1 VERSQSIVVNGAN
14 STRVAQTFSV
24 AARAFV
30 VGKFRGMK
38 LTLVAIVLMSCA
50 HAPKPAPRLGEAM
63 WEAGWRF
70 QRAGQ
75 AARAGRWDLARYD
88 LHELDE
94 VFAEDIARA
103 ETHDE
108 KVDIHKLAR
117 EFAQVQ
123 LPAMRAAV
131 DAHDMQQ
138 FNSAIVAAAKS
149 CNDCHKLVDKPFIE
163 VPLEAGAEVPLL
175 TPIARTATK

>member
-1 VERSQSIVVNGAN
+1 MKSLAIVVL
-14 STRVAQTFSV
+14 
-24 AARAFV
+24 AFA
-30 VGKFRGMK
+30 
-38 LTLVAIVLMSCA
+38 LASCA

-75 AARAGRWDLARYD
+75 AARAGRWDLAKYD
-88 LHELDE
+88 VHELDE
-94 VFAEDIARA
+94 VFREDIARA
-103 ETHDE
+103 ETKDE

-123 LPAMRAAV
+123 IPAMHAAIV
-131 DAHDMQQ
+131 AHDLHGFQT
-138 FNSAIVAAAKS
+138 AIVAAAKS
-149 CNDCHKLVDKPFIE
+149 CNDCHKLVEKPFIE

-175 TPIARTATK
+175 TPIAATAAR